1 MLRHYRRK
9 RNFGRRLTTMDLL
22 THLPALQVVV
32 PMLSAPLIVLLQPRG
47 LAWAGAT
54 AVAVLSF
61 AIAVA
66 LTIAVLDGQTIEYAM
81 GGWPAPYGIAL
92 SVDAFSALVLLVI
105 TGAAAAALLAA
116 KPSIDQQ
123 IEIERQPLF
132 YSAWLLV
139 LSGLVGIVVSADAFN
154 IFVFM
159 EISSLASYIL
169 IAGGP
174 DRRALPAVF
183 KYLMMGT
190 IGATFYLIGVG
201 LIYMMTGTL
210 NLADME
216 ARIGD
221 VTDINPILVAA
232 GFITIGLALKAA
244 VFPMHVWVPNA
255 YTHAPHMVTVFLAA
269 CATKVALYV
278 LIRFDYMV
286 FQATL
291 DAHEI
296 QFAMFMMPLAI
307 LGILIASAVAMFEGH
322 LKRLL
327 ASSSIA
333 QIGYILL
340 GVSFVS
346 IAGLSA
352 SAMHIFNHALAKGGL
367 FLAVACLAYQY
378 RDLRLNQ
385 LGGASARMPW
395 TCAAF
400 VVCGLSLIGV
410 PGTAGFISKW
420 MLINAALESG
430 PWGWG
435 LVAIILISSLM
446 AVVYIWRIVEALY
459 FQAPVEGKTPLPE
472 APMQLLLITG
482 LIAVMN
488 IYFGIFPQ
496 VPLELA
502 NSAAALLLEG
512 SR

>member
-1 MLRHYRRK
+1 
-9 RNFGRRLTTMDLL
+9 MDLL
-22 THLPALQVVV
+22 AHLPALQVIV
-32 PMLSAPLIVLLQPRG
+32 PMLSAPLIVMLQPRG

-54 AVAVLSF
+54 AVALVSF
-61 AIAVA
+61 AIALTLA
-66 LTIAVLDGQTIEYAM
+66 LAVLDGQTLKYAM

-92 SVDAFSALVLLVI
+92 SVDAFSAIMLLVV
-105 TGAAAAALLAA
+105 TGAGAAAMLAA

-123 IEIERQPLF
+123 IELERQPLF
-132 YSAWLLV
+132 YAAWLLA
-139 LSGLVGIVVSADAFN
+139 LSGLVGIVVAADAFN

-174 DRRALPAVF
+174 DRRALPSVF

-221 VTDINPILVAA
+221 VAEINPILVAA

-244 VFPMHVWVPNA
+244 VFPLHVWVPNA

-286 FQATL
+286 FQSKL
-291 DAHEI
+291 EDHEI
-296 QFAMFMMPLAI
+296 QFALFAMPLAI
-307 LGILIASAVAMFEGH
+307 LGILVASAVAMFEGN

-340 GVSFVS
+340 GASFVS
-346 IAGLSA
+346 VAGLSA
-352 SAMHIFNHALAKGGL
+352 SGLHLFNHALAKGGL
-367 FLAVACLAYQY
+367 FLAVACLAYHY
-378 RDLRLNQ
+378 RDLRLDQ
-385 LGGASARMPW
+385 LGGASTRMPW

-400 VVCGLSLIGV
+400 VVCGLSLIGI

-420 MLINAALESG
+420 MLINAALETG

-459 FQAPVEGKTPLPE
+459 FQDPIEGDTTIGE
-472 APMQLLLITG
+472 APIQLLLVTG
-482 LIAVMN
+482 LVAILN
-488 IYFGIFPQ
+488 IYFGLFPH

-502 NSAAALLLEG
+502 NSAATLLLEG
-512 SR
+512 AQ